1 MNKCFNDVKKVKIRD
16 CRNNEDVIF
25 KKLKIINE
33 GMLYLFLC
41 LYNIF

>member
-1 MNKCFNDVKKVKIRD
+1 MNKRFNDVKKAKTRD
-16 CRNNEDVIF
+16 RSNNEDVTF
-25 KKLKIINE
+25 KKKITNE